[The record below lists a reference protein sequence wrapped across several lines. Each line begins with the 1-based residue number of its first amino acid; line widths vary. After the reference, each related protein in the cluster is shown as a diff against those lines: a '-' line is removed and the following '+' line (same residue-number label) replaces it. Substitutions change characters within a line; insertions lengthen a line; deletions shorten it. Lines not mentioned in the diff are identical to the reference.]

1 MSDEEKKLCD
11 LCQLTVEISGFTLK
25 TKTGEKNFCCEGCKG
40 IYEMLNESDVL
51 PQWHLRIVL
60 GVVKNEAST

>member
-1 MSDEEKKLCD
+1 MSEEEKKLCA

-40 IYEMLNESDVL
+40 IYEMLNEIDLL
-51 PQWHLRIVL
+51 PQ
-60 GVVKNEAST
+60 